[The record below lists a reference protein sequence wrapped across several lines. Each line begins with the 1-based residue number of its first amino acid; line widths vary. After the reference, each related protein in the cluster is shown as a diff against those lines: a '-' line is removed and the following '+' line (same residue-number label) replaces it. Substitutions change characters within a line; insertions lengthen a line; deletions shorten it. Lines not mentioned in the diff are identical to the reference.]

1 VEPERR
7 AEFEQVSDARRAAW
21 AWRRY
26 VTAARAASAPVVEV
40 RYERLAADPATV
52 ASELAP
58 RLDVSEQGL
67 GAALGRV
74 HGASVGRWTRDLSA
88 EQVEDVLAEA
98 GGLLRELGYVT

>member
-1 VEPERR
+1 MP
-7 AEFEQVSDARRAAW
+7 
-21 AWRRY
+21 
-26 VTAARAASAPVVEV
+26 APT
-40 RYERLAADPATV
+40 LTATV